1 MKDST
6 TKNRYYFFI
15 SVTILLVLWQ
25 IIAMVVNWETIF
37 PTPISTAK
45 ELLRIITTKQ
55 FFEIIFRSLY
65 RCFLSFLISAFFGIL
80 LGTLAGRFSKIE
92 YLMEPLVTAIRALP
106 TVAIILVSLVWLS
119 TDMVPVF
126 VGFLVSFPIVY
137 STAFT
142 GYRSVDRNLIE
153 MGRLYKI
160 GRRKMVKEIYMP
172 SIIPFINSS
181 IILGVGLNLK
191 VIIAAEVISQPGFGI
206 GTSLQIE
213 RFSINVAGLF
223 AWGAIVIFIVFLIEK
238 FLKATI
244 GKI

>member
-6 TKNRYYFFI
+6 IKNKPYFFI
-15 SVTILLVLWQ
+15 SVIILLILWQ
-25 IIAMVVNWETIF
+25 IIAMVINWETIF
-37 PTPISTAK
+37 PTPLSTGK
-45 ELLRIITTKQ
+45 EILRIIADKK
-55 FFEIIFRSLY
+55 FFLIIFKSIY
-65 RCFLSFLISAFFGIL
+65 RCFFSFFISAFFGIF
-80 LGTLAGRFSKIE
+80 LGTLSGRFSKIE
-92 YLMEPLVTAIRALP
+92 YLLEPLVTAIRALP

-119 TDMVPVF
+119 NDMVPVF

-137 STAFT
+137 STALN
-142 GYRSVDRNLIE
+142 GYRAVDKNLIE
-153 MGRLYKI
+153 MGKLYKL
-160 GRRKMVKEIYMP
+160 GRGKMIKEIYMP

-223 AWGAIVIFIVFLIEK
+223 AWGAIVIFIVFLTEK
-238 FLKATI
+238 ILKATI
-244 GKI
+244 GQV